1 MLIAFCFRVFYFF
14 SCRVVVHYK
23 NIDNPLT
30 VNFLV
35 EKRSQSDY
43 LKDDTKSISKGSIS
57 FNKPFSLDIGPFYSM
72 EWATLTISDSN
83 RKKISEVDMLEDVNY
98 NACKID
104 VFLDANGQVEKVIE
118 TDNTIPFL
126 CF

>member
-1 MLIAFCFRVFYFF
+1 MI
-14 SCRVVVHYK
+14 K
-23 NIDNPLT
+23 
-30 VNFLV
+30 
-35 EKRSQSDY
+35 
-43 LKDDTKSISKGSIS
+43 IS
-57 FNKPFSLDIGPFYSM
+57 PFYSM

-83 RKKISEVDMLEDVNY
+83 GKKISEVDMLEDVNY

-104 VFLDANGQVEKVIE
+104 VFLDKNGQIEKVIE